1 MKKRIELINAIFG
14 GIVKIIRAIK
24 CKSACCKSS
33 CDSHPEPEEPEPKT
47 NSLESIPESPEIR
60 EF

>member
-1 MKKRIELINAIFG
+1 MKNIELINAIFG
-14 GIVKIIRAIK
+14 GIVKIIKAIK

-33 CDSHPEPEEPEPKT
+33 CDSHPEPEPEPEP

-60 EF
+60 EL